1 LIRMEVVIEKM
12 VHGGQGMGRDE
23 EGRIV
28 FIDRGYP
35 GEIVDVEITRERK
48 DFRFGRICSFIYR
61 SPKRSGPVCGV
72 WNECGGCD
80 WLDYEYES
88 QIQAKQKILEEQFL
102 RTLGID
108 LTPFCQPFVGSPEL
122 HHYRNK
128 MEYFH
133 QKTDS
138 GYRIC
143 LHSRFGFRGVIPEG
157 CKVAPKVFGR
167 ILKELSKGDFQNLTE
182 TTHTVLRISK
192 STGAIALIWVG
203 LKNPDRRIERAA
215 QMIANRFP
223 VLSSVTYVIHSGR
236 KAALDGR
243 AVPLIGEPFLE
254 ETICGFRYIIP
265 STSFFQI
272 NVPVA
277 EMVLETIKALWSP
290 TPKERVLDLY
300 GGVGLFSVFFGSLV
314 REIVTV
320 ELNKASVSAARKNAK
335 VNNIPAMKAESA
347 KCATFLRSQPQ
358 NRWDTIIMDPPKSGV
373 EKEVISEI
381 IRIRPKR
388 MIYVSCDPAS
398 LTRDLKLLT
407 DSGFLLD
414 HVQGLD
420 MFPHTGHF
428 ESITVL
434 KGP

>member
-1 LIRMEVVIEKM
+1 MEVVIEKM
-12 VHGGQGMGRDE
+12 VHGGQGMGRDP

-48 DFRFGRICSFIYR
+48 DFRFGKIRSFIYR
-61 SPKRSGPVCGV
+61 SPKRLGPVCGV

-80 WLDYEYES
+80 WLDYEYTS
-88 QIQAKQKILEEQFL
+88 QIHAKQEILEEQFL
-102 RTLGID
+102 RTLSTD
-108 LTPFCQPFVGSPEL
+108 RTPFLLPFASSPEV

-143 LHSRFGFRGVIPEG
+143 LHARNGLGGVKPEG

-167 ILKELSKGDFQNLTE
+167 ILKELSKGDFQKLAE
-182 TTHTVLRISK
+182 TNHTVLRISK
-192 STGAIALIWVG
+192 STGTIALIWVG
-203 LKNPDRRIERAA
+203 LKKPDRRIERAA
-215 QMIANRFP
+215 QGIANRFP
-223 VLSSVTYVIHSGR
+223 VLSSVIYVIHSGR
-236 KAALDGR
+236 KAVLDGR

-254 ETICGFRYIIP
+254 ETVCGFRYFIP

-277 EMVLETIKALWSP
+277 EMMLNTIKTLWNP

-320 ELNKASVSAARKNAK
+320 EQNQASISAARKNAK
-335 VNNIPAMKAESA
+335 ANNIPGIKTEAA
-347 KCATFLRSQPQ
+347 KCAVFLRSQPQ
-358 NRWDTIIMDPPKSGV
+358 NRWDTVIMDPPKSGV
-373 EKEVISEI
+373 EKEGLSEI

-388 MIYVSCDPAS
+388 IIYVSCDPAS
-398 LTRDLKLLT
+398 LTRDLKLLIN
-407 DSGFLLD
+407 SGFSVEQ
-414 HVQGLD
+414 VQGFD
-420 MFPHTGHF
+420 MFPHTAHF
-428 ESITVL
+428 ETIAVL
-434 KGP
+434 KGR